1 MKESLN
7 VKEAEQQVTKS
18 LTSSVAVSKARGHY
32 SFGFPVNLLNLSFL
46 LKNFF

>member
-1 MKESLN
+1 VKESLN
-7 VKEAEQQVTKS
+7 VKEAYQQVSKS
-18 LTSSVAVSKARGHY
+18 LTTTVAVSNARGHS